1 VSVKRNLFNF
11 WEFKEFSYVKK
22 KICAFLVLVCISVNG
37 FSLSAI
43 NIGKGSFI
51 FVVGIA
57 GHNVVS
63 NLFKSCNDSIIILS
77 CKVLKD
83 IQKLLFSIQTADI
96 SDHSGRKSEKKS
108 KNTKEDNN
116 SLSVIN
122 VNSLSNAKKIIAFVS
137 CKACCAFMSIVKL
150 FRLYMNCKI
159 IPKFL
164 THEIILLSF
173 MIFIFTLRRR
183 KLVADVYLFG
193 LKNKN
198 LGI

>member
-11 WEFKEFSYVKK
+11 GEFKEFSSVKK
-22 KICAFLVLVCISVNG
+22 KICALLVLVCISVNG
-37 FSLSAI
+37 FSLSTI

-51 FVVGIA
+51 FVVGIV

-83 IQKLLFSIQTADI
+83 IQKLLFSIQTVNI

-122 VNSLSNAKKIIAFVS
+122 VKSLSNAKKIIAFVS
-137 CKACCAFMSIVKL
+137 GKACCAFMSIVKL

-173 MIFIFTLRRR
+173 MIFIFALRRR

>member
-63 NLFKSCNDSIIILS
+63 NLFKRCNDSIIILS

-96 SDHSGRKSEKKS
+96 SDHSGRKS

-137 CKACCAFMSIVKL
+137 GKACCAFMSIVKL

-159 IPKFL
+159 ILKFL

-173 MIFIFTLRRR
+173 MIYIFALRRR

>member
-11 WEFKEFSYVKK
+11 GEFKEFSYVKK

-96 SDHSGRKSEKKS
+96 GDHCGRKPEKKS

-122 VNSLSNAKKIIAFVS
+122 GNSLSNAKKIITFALG
-137 CKACCAFMSIVKL
+137 KACCAFMSIVEL

-173 MIFIFTLRRR
+173 MIFIFALRRR
-183 KLVADVYLFG
+183 KLVVDLYLFE

>member
-1 VSVKRNLFNF
+1 MSVKRNLFNF
-11 WEFKEFSYVKK
+11 GEFKKFSYVKK
-22 KICAFLVLVCISVNG
+22 KICAFLVLICISVNG

-83 IQKLLFSIQTADI
+83 IQKLLFSIQAADI
-96 SDHSGRKSEKKS
+96 SDHSGRTSEKKS
-108 KNTKEDNN
+108 KNAKEDNN

-122 VNSLSNAKKIIAFVS
+122 VNSFSNAKKIIAFVS
-137 CKACCAFMSIVKL
+137 DKACCVL
-150 FRLYMNCKI
+150 CQL
-159 IPKFL
+159 
-164 THEIILLSF
+164 
-173 MIFIFTLRRR
+173 
-183 KLVADVYLFG
+183 
-193 LKNKN
+193 
-198 LGI
+198 

>member
-11 WEFKEFSYVKK
+11 EEFKEFSYVKK
-22 KICAFLVLVCISVNG
+22 KICAFLVLVCIGVNG

-51 FVVGIA
+51 FVVAIA

-83 IQKLLFSIQTADI
+83 IQKFLFSIQIVDT
-96 SDHSGRKSEKKS
+96 SDHFGRKSEKKS
-108 KNTKEDNN
+108 KNTREDNN

-122 VNSLSNAKKIIAFVS
+122 VNCLSNAKKIIAFVS
-137 CKACCAFMSIVKL
+137 GKACCTFMSIVKL

-164 THEIILLSF
+164 THEIILLLF
-173 MIFIFTLRRR
+173 MIFIFALRRR
-183 KLVADVYLFG
+183 KLAADVYLFG
-193 LKNKN
+193 LKNKK